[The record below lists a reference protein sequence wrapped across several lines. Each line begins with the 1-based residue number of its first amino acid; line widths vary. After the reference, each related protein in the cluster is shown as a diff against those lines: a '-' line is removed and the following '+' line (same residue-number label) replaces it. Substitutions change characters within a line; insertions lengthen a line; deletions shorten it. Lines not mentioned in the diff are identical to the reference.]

1 MRWQT
6 WIGGAFV
13 AGLCVVSLVSGDEKP
28 AGKQPGQATS
38 ARTGN
43 ASPEHSAMLKE
54 HHQAHEEH
62 DAALTQLGR
71 WRVEHRKALAAI
83 AAIQARIYEHD
94 AAIEELAEHARL
106 HEDHIR
112 HHEEEIH
119 EHERSGDAGA
129 HEQLSELHQ
138 KLLAEHKTFQE
149 AMHHVEDDHSRLMK
163 ELHRLAE
170 SLKPKK

>member
-1 MRWQT
+1 MSWQT
-6 WIGGAFV
+6 WISGVFV

-28 AGKQPGQATS
+28 GGKPSGKAASAQTGKAGA
-38 ARTGN
+38 
-43 ASPEHSAMLKE
+43 EHSAMLKE
-54 HHQAHEEH
+54 HRQAHEEH

-83 AAIQARIYEHD
+83 ASIQARIYEHD

-138 KLLAEHKTFQE
+138 KLLSEHKKFQE

-170 SLKPKK
+170 SLKAEK